1 MLDGTFYIQVSNSRS
16 CYEHYTAS
24 FRPCEEKMSFI
35 FYANIGKKLIMI
47 IIIMLIL
54 IKLNI
59 MTDNIWMHSYITDSF
74 EIRIMHV

>member
-1 MLDGTFYIQVSNSRS
+1 
-16 CYEHYTAS
+16 
-24 FRPCEEKMSFI
+24 MSFI

-59 MTDNIWMHSYITDSF
+59 MTDNIGMHSCITDSF